1 MLQKEAE
8 GSLLQAGDGPRHLD
22 GKTSGVKG
30 GTLWGKEMLP

>member
-22 GKTSGVKG
+22 GKASGVKG
-30 GTLWGKEMLP
+30 GTLQGEEMLP